1 MKVVSNG
8 VDDGFVELVV
18 TVTLGDKV
26 LCKIVSEVVVDSVVK
41 ETPNDGVKV
50 VGF

>member
-18 TVTLGDKV
+18 TETLVGKV
-26 LCKIVSEVVVDSVVK
+26 LCKSVSDAVVDSVVT